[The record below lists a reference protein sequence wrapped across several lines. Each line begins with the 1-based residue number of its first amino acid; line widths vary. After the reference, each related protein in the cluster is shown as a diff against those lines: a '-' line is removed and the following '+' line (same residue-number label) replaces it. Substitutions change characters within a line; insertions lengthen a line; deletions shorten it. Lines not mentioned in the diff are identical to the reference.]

1 MRLTKLLAL
10 AAPFAL
16 LLPLSAQAAWPTGLR
31 ADYMKDCT
39 AAASQSVDAKTAEKH
54 CACGADKLNEKFT
67 GEQIKEL
74 MSKQNPPSA
83 ELRTKALDAIAACRV
98 VK

>member
-1 MRLTKLLAL
+1 MRLIRLFAL

-16 LLPLSAQAAWPTGLR
+16 LLPLSAQAAWPAGVR
-31 ADYMKDCT
+31 ADYMRDCT
-39 AAASQSVDAKTAEKH
+39 AAAGQSVDAKTAEKH

-67 GEQIKEL
+67 TEQIKEL
-74 MSKQNPPSA
+74 MSKQNPPSP

-98 VK
+98 TK

>member
-1 MRLTKLLAL
+1 MRLTQLLTL
-10 AAPFAL
+10 AAPLAL
-16 LLPLSAQAAWPTGLR
+16 FLPLSAQAAWPAGAR

-39 AAASQSVDAKTAEKH
+39 AAASRSIDAKSAEKH

-67 GEQIKEL
+67 TDEIKEL
-74 MSKQNPPSA
+74 MSKSKQPSA
-83 ELRTKALDAIAACRV
+83 ELRTRALDAIAACRV

>member
-1 MRLTKLLAL
+1 MRLIKLFAA

-16 LLPLSAQAAWPTGLR
+16 LLPLSANAAWPAGAR

-39 AAASQSVDAKTAEKH
+39 AAASQSVDAKSAEKH
-54 CACGADKLNEKFT
+54 CACGAEKLNEKFT
-67 GEQIKEL
+67 TEQISEL
-74 MSKQNPPSA
+74 MSKQKQPSA